1 MKWKAHLAMLSVALI
16 YGANYTIAKNVLDQG
31 YLTPMGFILMRVVA
45 GAVLFFLIHTSII
58 KEKVEAK
65 DIGLLAACGLFG
77 IAVNQSFFFKG
88 LGLTSPIHA
97 SLIML
102 TTPILVLIISSIYLK
117 ERFTWNKTLGVAL
130 GLIGASLLILKGGG
144 QSDKLSSVEGDL
156 YILINAASYGLYLVL
171 VRKLMKKYHPFTV
184 MKWIFA
190 FGLIYLIPFSYD
202 QFTDVQW
209 SQFSQEI
216 WLAIAYV
223 LLFTTFLAYL
233 LNAYALSIVSATVLS
248 AYVYLQPLIASTISI
263 FWYDDKLTIHSILCG
278 VLIFIGVYLV
288 SRPVAKA

>member
-45 GAVLFFLIHTSII
+45 GSVLFFLIHTFFV
-58 KEKVEAK
+58 KEKVDRK

-130 GLIGASLLILKGGG
+130 GLIGASILILKGGG
-144 QSDKLSSVEGDL
+144 QSDKLSSVKGDL
-156 YILINAASYGLYLVL
+156 YIMINAASYGLYLVL
-171 VRKLMKKYHPFTV
+171 VRKLMKRYHPFTV

-190 FGLIYLIPFSYD
+190 FGLIYLIPFTYNQFGDVQWD
-202 QFTDVQW
+202 QFT
-209 SQFSQEI
+209 QEI
-216 WLAIAYV
+216 WIAVAYV

-233 LNAYALSIVSATVLS
+233 LNAYALSMVSATVLS
-248 AYVYLQPLIASTISI
+248 AYVYLQPLIASAISVI
-263 FWYDDKLTIHSILCG
+263 WYDDTLTMHSILCG
-278 VLIFIGVYLV
+278 LLIFLGVYLV
-288 SRPVAKA
+288 SRPIVKA

>member
-58 KEKVEAK
+58 KEKVETK

-156 YILINAASYGLYLVL
+156 YIMINAASYGLYLVL

-202 QFTDVQW
+202 QFADVQW

-263 FWYDDKLTIHSILCG
+263 FWYDDKLTIQSILCG